1 MLRDALLS
9 TALYV
14 CLGCAARVLGARYQR
29 REAREN
35 VHTTQPTDTDM
46 TVAIPI
52 PVAPAGEVR
61 VVVPESEAIFA
72 GSTLNAPHGQMA
84 TDSAPRRSERV
95 TRQPAKLIDA
105 PDAYAAPITPLRN
118 VACER
123 KTVTA
128 EMRAIGLRPSLLIT
142 FLASRT
148 SLIGFSLEWGG
159 TTRLGYT
166 DVLVVRKIDCGNWL
180 DREYMPAHQH
190 CELFYPLD
198 RGLAGSAL
206 KRGRPIVLR
215 SGSVSWVP
223 SG

>member
-1 MLRDALLS
+1 LYEIKESGDEERALFAAVTRKHQFEADRVIGGIASTAAVPMLRDALLS

-35 VHTTQPTDTDM
+35 VHTIQSTDTDM

-95 TRQPAKLIDA
+95 TRPPAKLLDA
-105 PDAYAAPITPLRN
+105 PDAYAVPLTPL
-118 VACER
+118 
-123 KTVTA
+123 
-128 EMRAIGLRPSLLIT
+128 
-142 FLASRT
+142 
-148 SLIGFSLEWGG
+148 
-159 TTRLGYT
+159 
-166 DVLVVRKIDCGNWL
+166 
-180 DREYMPAHQH
+180 
-190 CELFYPLD
+190 
-198 RGLAGSAL
+198 
-206 KRGRPIVLR
+206 
-215 SGSVSWVP
+215 
-223 SG
+223 